1 MTKKIIPVGK
11 RGVLYM
17 PKEILKEFHVNEGDY
32 MEVYGTKDGI
42 VLKPKTLVDKAQ
54 AWFMTEAWQKGEKEA
69 EDDLKNGR
77 FTTYE
82 SAEDFAKAMEK
93 RRKAKKK

>member
-1 MTKKIIPVGK
+1 MKKKIIPVGK

-42 VLKPKTLVDKAQ
+42 VLKPKTLVDKDQ
-54 AWFMTEAWQKGEKEA
+54 AWFRTETWQKDEREADEDIKHGRITKVKGLKAALKHLDNLEK
-69 EDDLKNGR
+69 K
-77 FTTYE
+77 
-82 SAEDFAKAMEK
+82 
-93 RRKAKKK
+93 